1 MEPQTQSQTQQPKN
15 NNLIE
20 DSGNEGNT
28 TDRSNSQLCRL
39 KQASSVFMAPNM
51 VTPLTD
57 SRFSL
62 TQVQPRKEPGATF
75 SDNES
80 THSKSKSKPRKKR
93 PREAASP
100 ATKNKS
106 DVGTK
111 KRTKT
116 KKTKNKANQ
125 VGSDQTM

>member
-28 TDRSNSQLCRL
+28 TDRSNSQLCRS
-39 KQASSVFMAPNM
+39 KQA
-51 VTPLTD
+51 L
-57 SRFSL
+57 
-62 TQVQPRKEPGATF
+62 KEPGATF

-93 PREAASP
+93 PRKAASP